1 MINTHRITINT
12 QTSALLASMAEES
25 GQDPQALIK
34 KALESLQADLKIEN
48 LDQTDKDA
56 ILRLRAPFE
65 EIKQYYL
72 TTIIEKNSTL
82 KKIKNDF
89 EPERKTLAE
98 KIDAL
103 TEEKK
108 KLEEEN
114 VSLLK
119 TVEEQK
125 EIISNLSKDLE
136 RLKNDRDGI
145 SDLKKAL
152 EELQS
157 QLTVGKEILL
167 TENANLL

>member
-1 MINTHRITINT
+1 MTNTHRITINT
-12 QTSALLASMAEES
+12 QTSALLASMTEES

-34 KALESLQADLKIEN
+34 KALESLQTDLKIEN
-48 LDQTDKDA
+48 LDQTDKDD

-103 TEEKK
+103 TKEKK

-114 VSLLK
+114 VFLLK

-157 QLTVGKEILL
+157 QLTAGKEILL
-167 TENANLL
+167 TENANLM